1 MHDKEDKSSRPWH
14 RAKRTLSYI
23 KYPQL
28 QNPPHKQQ
36 TTYPQGF
43 NDERTNNNSSIEKK
57 GEKKET
63 SHTHI
68 HTEQKTRE
76 KFPRSS
82 RNPKRKK
89 PDKKPEYSNTVL
101 QRDVGILRIDCVEDA
116 LITDLALGG
125 QADKATDI
133 RIGRRWALP
142 SSHIT
147 LPFVVATF
155 CSSSRLL
162 QALSP
167 RTCTNSLLVS

>member
-1 MHDKEDKSSRPWH
+1 VHDKENKSSRPWH

-28 QNPPHKQQ
+28 QNPPQKQQ
-36 TTYPQGF
+36 TTYPQRF
-43 NDERTNNNSSIEKK
+43 DDERTNTNSSIEKK
-57 GEKKET
+57 KKKKKP
-63 SHTHI
+63 HTHTYI
-68 HTEQKTRE
+68 QSKKLE
-76 KFPRSS
+76 KSFQEAAETP
-82 RNPKRKK
+82 PKKRT
-89 PDKKPEYSNTVL
+89 DKKPEHSNTVL
-101 QRDVGILRIDCVEDA
+101 QRDVGILRIDCVQDA

-147 LPFVVATF
+147 LSFVVATF

-167 RTCTNSLLVS
+167 STCTNFLLRS